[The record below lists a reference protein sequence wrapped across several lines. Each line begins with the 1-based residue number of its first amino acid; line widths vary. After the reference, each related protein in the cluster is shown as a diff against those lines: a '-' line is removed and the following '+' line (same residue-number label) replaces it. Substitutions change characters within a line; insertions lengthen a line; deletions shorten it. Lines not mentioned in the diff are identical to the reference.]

1 MEKRLSGE
9 IKTKTANVTLWP
21 HVVLQGKMQG
31 LGLDMCRS
39 FYWEK
44 EMMVGR
50 EKVLNRSENRACLKE
65 MSLQYKL
72 KNGYSH
78 HLLVS

>member
-9 IKTKTANVTLWP
+9 IKTKPANVTLRP
-21 HVVLQGKMQG
+21 YAVLKGKMQG

-50 EKVLNRSENRACLKE
+50 ERVLNRSENRACLKE
-65 MSLQYKL
+65 MPLHYKL

-78 HLLVS
+78 HFLAS